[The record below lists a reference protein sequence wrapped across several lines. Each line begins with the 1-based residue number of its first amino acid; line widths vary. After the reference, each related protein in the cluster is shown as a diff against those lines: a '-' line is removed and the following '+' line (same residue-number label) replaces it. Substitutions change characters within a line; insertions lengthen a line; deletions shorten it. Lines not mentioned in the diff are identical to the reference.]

1 MEVGA
6 TVTPSVQVDATDVAK
21 PEQRSFNFSVV

>member
-6 TVTPSVQVDATDVAK
+6 TVIPIGTADATDVAK
-21 PEQRSFNFSVV
+21 PEQRSFNFGVV